1 MLSLWL
7 LTHNYGSQNYAVN
20 TKPHLP
26 SSLFPPTPALQVT
39 DAHLIFFS
47 LCLGSCKVD
56 FARTR
61 QANSPPSPPDLLV
74 LLMGWEN
81 LLWKEGGRR
90 KGRHRGRVK
99 RTKRK
104 KEKEIQPPGM
114 QPAHSEVIH
123 VLIHANPRE
132 MGGRRTEKGGRR
144 RVRGDL
150 APYWF
155 LLQGRKWF
163 GFAFLKQ
170 SLPF

>member
-1 MLSLWL
+1 MGAEGALVLGYLSMRVSPSYTAHTNVLCCTGNPVLSLWL
-7 LTHNYGSQNYAVN
+7 LTHNCGSQNYAVN

-61 QANSPPSPPDLLV
+61 QASSPPSPPDLLV

-90 KGRHRGRVK
+90 KGRHRGRGRGQK
-99 RTKRK
+99 ERKKRK
-104 KEKEIQPPGM
+104 
-114 QPAHSEVIH
+114 S
-123 VLIHANPRE
+123 NPQ
-132 MGGRRTEKGGRR
+132 
-144 RVRGDL
+144 
-150 APYWF
+150 AC
-155 LLQGRKWF
+155 
-163 GFAFLKQ
+163 
-170 SLPF
+170 SLPTRK